1 MREAARRQK
10 HYRLDV
16 LVESDRDREQLA
28 MFIQGVL
35 AQHRWHFGVKDFHLL
50 DEAVIDAGAG
60 SL

>member
-1 MREAARRQK
+1 MSEVVRRRK

-16 LVESDRDREQLA
+16 LVESDRDRERLA

-35 AQHRWHFGVKDFHLL
+35 AQHRWHFSVHEFDLN
-50 DEAVIDAGAG
+50 EAVVDAGTG